1 MAKAM
6 TKAQDKETEAKPLL
20 LTVVIMAYNEADN
33 ITACLE
39 SVAMNIQDL
48 SASHPACY
56 DQVECLV
63 VANGCRDNT
72 AELARQ
78 FSEQSARLKPSVK
91 PAVTPWVK
99 VFEIERGDKANA
111 WNRAVHQYSKASQYY
126 VFLDGDCVAQP
137 NAIAKL
143 IDELSHDVKLN
154 ACSAVPSAKLSLY
167 RQEMVTKG
175 GIAGCLY
182 ALSGQFVQR
191 IKQQK
196 IKMPIGFI
204 GDDSLVGAL
213 AHWDLDPLDNCWN
226 KALTK
231 VCPQAQFNYPSTWW
245 HAITDPRF
253 YLNRYRRYSLRHFQN
268 KLLSER
274 LYVAGLK
281 GIPERVDILYQDAP
295 LEHLALRPAWYH
307 RIFDRQTVK
316 MILASQQAQAV
327 ADAG

>member
-1 MAKAM
+1 M
-6 TKAQDKETEAKPLL
+6 TKVGNQEHLSESEPLL

-33 ITACLE
+33 IIACLT
-39 SVAMNIQDL
+39 SVAANVQGL
-48 SASHPACY
+48 VATKLNPFA
-56 DQVECLV
+56 QVECLV

-78 FSEQSARLKPSVK
+78 FSEQFARLKPSVQ
-91 PAVTPWVK
+91 PWVK

-111 WNRAVHQYSKASQYY
+111 WNRAVHQYSKPSQYY

-143 IDELSHDVKLN
+143 IDELNHDIKLN
-154 ACSAVPSAKLSLY
+154 ACSAVPSATLSLY
-167 RQEMVTKG
+167 RQEMVNKG

-213 AHWDLDPLDNCWN
+213 AHWDLDPLGNRWN
-226 KALTK
+226 KTLTK

-281 GIPERVDILYQDAP
+281 GIPERVEILYQDAP
-295 LEHLALRPAWYH
+295 LEHLVLRPAWYH
-307 RIFDRQTVK
+307 RFFDRQTVK